1 MKPSSEK
8 KINQPST
15 RGKRDNRRHNLIQ
28 LGLTLLIIVLVNLI
42 GYQLFTRFDLTSEK
56 RYTLSPATR
65 DLLDKVDDYVY
76 FRVYLEGE
84 FPAGFKRLRNETREM
99 LAQFRAYNKKIV
111 FEFINPSAT
120 SDQKEREKIYRQL
133 VEQGLNPTDVKVK
146 TNSGTETQLVFPGAI
161 VTYRTEQSPMEL
173 LQNQITT
180 GPEQILNNSIQNLEY
195 NIANTIRKLIA
206 RQKPKVGFVAG
217 HGEMTE
223 EHVYDFALALSEHY
237 GLERVR
243 INGRID
249 ALTQRVTDSA
259 SGNVN
264 IFNRYKAIIVAKP
277 DSAFNEKD
285 KFIIDQFVM
294 RGGRVLWLL
303 DGVNADMDS
312 LKNKPTAIALAKELQ
327 LDDLLFRYGARV
339 NYNLL
344 QDAQCLP
351 IMMVTGNIGNQPQF
365 NMMPWPYFPL
375 FNPAPVPHPISNN
388 LNAIKAQFASS
399 IDTVS
404 APGIKKTILLTT
416 SDYTFIQPTPAI
428 IDLSI
433 AGKQPDP
440 SLFNKKRVPVA
451 LLLEGKF
458 KSLYANRMPPA
469 IANDREIGFMEEGR
483 ETAMIVV
490 ADGDVARNQF
500 DRKTGAPMPVG
511 YDQDTRQ
518 TFGNRDFL
526 LNAMDYLVDDNR
538 LITIRSREV
547 KIRLLD
553 RKLIEE
559 EKLKWQLI
567 NVATPVGL
575 VLLAGLLITWLRKRR
590 YGRAPGKK

>member
-111 FEFINPSAT
+111 FEFINPSST

-161 VTYRTEQSPMEL
+161 VTYRTESSSMEL

-285 KFIIDQFVM
+285 KFIIDQYVM

-327 LDDLLFRYGARV
+327 IDDLLFRYGARV

-375 FNPAPVPHPISNN
+375 LNPAPVPHPVSNN

-469 IANDREIGFMEEGR
+469 IANDREIGFMQEGR

-500 DRKTGAPMPVG
+500 DRKTGAPLPVG

-567 NVATPVGL
+567 NVVTPVGL

-590 YGRAPGKK
+590 YGRAHSHE

>member
-8 KINQPST
+8 KINQSPASS
-15 RGKRDNRRHNLIQ
+15 KRDNRRHNLVQ

-161 VTYRTEQSPMEL
+161 VTYRTESSSMEL

-285 KFIIDQFVM
+285 KFIIDQYVM

-327 LDDLLFRYGARV
+327 IDDLLFRYGARV

-375 FNPAPVPHPISNN
+375 LNPAPVPHPVSNN

-469 IANDREIGFMEEGR
+469 IANDREIGFMQEGR

-500 DRKTGAPMPVG
+500 DRKTGAPLPVG

-567 NVATPVGL
+567 NVVTPVGL

-590 YGRAPGKK
+590 YGRAHSHE

>member
-111 FEFINPSAT
+111 FEFINPSST

-146 TNSGTETQLVFPGAI
+146 TKSGTETQLVFPGAI

>member
-8 KINQPST
+8 KINQSPAS
-15 RGKRDNRRHNLIQ
+15 GKRDNRRHNLVQ
-28 LGLTLLIIVLVNLI
+28 LGLTLLIIVLVNFI

-161 VTYRTEQSPMEL
+161 VTYRTESSSMEL